1 MLDDFAKV
9 LSKFDE
15 VYLLEIYP
23 AREEPIE
30 GISSDVLLDKIICDK
45 KSILKIESVNEKIES
60 IDCEIIAVL
69 GAGNVANSIQSLKKK
84 YYESSI

>member
-1 MLDDFAKV
+1 MK
-9 LSKFDE
+9 
-15 VYLLEIYP
+15 
-23 AREEPIE
+23 
-30 GISSDVLLDKIICDK
+30 
-45 KSILKIESVNEKIES
+45 KIES